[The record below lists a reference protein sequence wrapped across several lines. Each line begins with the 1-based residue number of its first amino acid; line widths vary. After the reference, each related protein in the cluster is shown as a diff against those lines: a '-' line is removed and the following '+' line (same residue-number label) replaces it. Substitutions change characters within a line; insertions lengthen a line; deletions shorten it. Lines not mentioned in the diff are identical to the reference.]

1 MNHKIKMLEDWK
13 VSTIPD
19 LIYRIRDIHEFQ
31 RIEIRGALHGRGIYN
46 FQTGQTTLVL
56 CMIFG
61 LA

>member
-1 MNHKIKMLEDWK
+1 MNHKIKMLRDWK

-61 LA
+61 LT

>member
-1 MNHKIKMLEDWK
+1 MNHKIKMLRDWK

-46 FQTGQTTLVL
+46 FQTGQTILVL